1 MMRFPDPPSWG
12 LWAGLVGKGLIFAAI
27 FLFAVTAL
35 SVFRKN
41 ETLSVRTFLGGVGC
55 VVLAFGVHVF
65 LLMTRQYE
73 YSYVW
78 ENTSNDMPG
87 MYRFSAAWAAQEGSF
102 MLWTLTSAVFAAI
115 VVFKTGQYRRVFI
128 GVCAVVLIG
137 LTAILAYESPFQ
149 LLQLSAE
156 DRQLLA
162 PGQSMIIPPDGRGLN
177 PTLMNYWMVIHPWV
191 IFIGFGSLLSLFA
204 FAASASI
211 TKNHF
216 DWVRAVRPFAI
227 FSMIVLGVGLT
238 MGGLWAYETLG
249 WGGFWAWDP
258 VENVSLVPFI
268 ATAVLV
274 HGLFIQ
280 RNRKRWD
287 RLNILLGLLP
297 FVWFVYGTYLTRSG
311 ALTAVS
317 VHSFAEMNEGAHGFL
332 LALVLLS
339 VAALIA
345 LSVRAFRAG
354 DDSEPKVAG
363 HRTFGMSVGLAL
375 LYGIGLM
382 AAYGMS
388 LPFLGAL
395 FGRPKQIVAEG
406 AYNVVVAYPFVPL
419 LLLMAF
425 VPFLGWTKTAP
436 ERIKTIGN
444 VFFVSVLV
452 FGLSVLA
459 IVKSGLTL
467 EGFERMPANQ
477 LIVFYVLI
485 FVCLF
490 SIVANGYRT
499 IERMRTKSG
508 GVGAFITHAGVALLV
523 LGLIVSRAFEKTA
536 IDGVTMTQPARL
548 ALLPDKTYLAT
559 IEKLPSPEQMSDPNN
574 RLEFL
579 VKNSTGSGETVFRPN
594 FYYEI
599 QDGRATPISRPDIQR
614 HALYD
619 MYFVVGAPETEIES
633 DITLEEGSEK
643 TVGPFRIKYLERTR
657 SGETGQKGTKFGA
670 RLLMNIAD
678 KDYDVHPEMEIGDS
692 GPVMH
697 PAELREIGVRVELK
711 RLMADSG
718 DATVSIVSPE
728 LIFPVQL
735 FFKPMTGLVWV
746 GAALMTI
753 GGITSIVGLR
763 RRG

>member
-1 MMRFPDPPSWG
+1 MTRFPDPPSWG
-12 LWAGLVGKGLIFAAI
+12 LWAGLAGKGLIFAAI
-27 FLFAVTAL
+27 LLFVLTAL

-41 ETLSVRTFLGGVGC
+41 EGLPTRLFLGGVGC
-55 VVLAFGVHVF
+55 VVAAFGVHVF

-78 ENTSNDMPG
+78 ENTRNDMPAA
-87 MYRFSAAWAAQEGSF
+87 YRFSAAWAAQEGSF

-115 VVFKTGQYRRVFI
+115 VLRKSGQYRRAFL

-149 LLQLSAE
+149 LLQLTAA
-156 DRQLLA
+156 DRELLA
-162 PGQSMIIPPDGRGLN
+162 PGQSMILPPDGRGLN

-211 TKNHF
+211 TRNHF

-227 FSMIVLGVGLT
+227 FSMIVLGIGLT

-317 VHSFAEMNEGAHGFL
+317 VHSFAEMNAGAHGFL

-345 LSVRAFRAG
+345 FTVYAFRTG
-354 DDSEPKVAG
+354 EPSEPKVSG
-363 HRTFGMSVGLAL
+363 HRTLGMSLGLAL

-388 LPFLGAL
+388 LPFLGAM
-395 FGRPKQIVAEG
+395 FGQPKQIVPEG
-406 AYNVVVAYPFVPL
+406 LYNVVVAYPFVPL

-425 VPFLGWTKTAP
+425 VPFLGWTKTAS

-444 VFFVSVLV
+444 VFFGSVLV

-467 EGFERMPANQ
+467 EGFERMPAQQ

-490 SIVANGYRT
+490 SIVANAYRM

-536 IDGVTMTQPARL
+536 IDGVTLTQPARL

-559 IEKLPSPEQMSDPNN
+559 IENLPSPEQLSDPNN

-579 VKNSTGSGETVFRPN
+579 VKNSTGVGETVFRPN
-594 FYYEI
+594 FYYEM
-599 QDGRATPISRPDIQR
+599 QDGRATPISRPAIQR

-619 MYFVVGAPETEIES
+619 MYFVVGSPETEIES
-633 DITLEEGSEK
+633 DITLEEGTER
-643 TVGPFRIKYLERTR
+643 TVGPFKIRYLEKTQ
-657 SGETGQKGTKFGA
+657 SGEAGQKGTRFGA
-670 RLLMNIAD
+670 RLIVNIAG
-678 KDYDVHPEMEIGDS
+678 KDYEAHPEMEIGDS

-697 PAELREIGVRVELK
+697 PAQLREIGVSVELK

-718 DATVSIVSPE
+718 AATLSIVSPE

-735 FFKPMTGLVWV
+735 FFKPMTGLVWL
-746 GAALMTI
+746 GAGLITI
-753 GGITSIVGLR
+753 GGVTTIVGLR

>member
-12 LWAGLVGKGLIFAAI
+12 LWAGLVGKGLVFAAI
-27 FLFAVTAL
+27 AFFAITAL
-35 SVFRKN
+35 TVFRNN
-41 ETLSVRTFLGGVGC
+41 EKLPLRTFLSGVAC
-55 VVLAFGVHVF
+55 VALAFGVHV
-65 LLMTRQYE
+65 LLLITRQYE

-78 ENTSNDMPG
+78 ENTRNNMPG
-87 MYRFSAAWAAQEGSF
+87 IYRFSAAWAAQEGSF
-102 MLWTLTSAVFAAI
+102 MLWTLTSAMFAA
-115 VVFKTGQYRRVFI
+115 VVVRKTGQYKRAFL
-128 GVCAVVLIG
+128 GVCAVALIG
-137 LTAILAYESPFQ
+137 MAAILAYESPFQ
-149 LLQLSAE
+149 LLQLSAA
-156 DRQLLA
+156 DQQLLA
-162 PGQSMIIPPDGRGLN
+162 PGQTMIIPPDGRGLN

-204 FAASASI
+204 LAASASI
-211 TKNHF
+211 SKNHI
-216 DWVRAVRPFAI
+216 DWVRITRPFAI
-227 FSMIVLGVGLT
+227 FSMILLGVGLT

-280 RNRKRWD
+280 RNRQRWD
-287 RLNILLGLLP
+287 RLNILLALLP

-311 ALTAVS
+311 ALTKVS
-317 VHSFAEMNEGAHGFL
+317 VHSFAEMNAGAHGL
-332 LALVLLS
+332 LLGLVLAS
-339 VAALIA
+339 VAALVA
-345 LSVRAFRAG
+345 LTVFAFRTG
-354 DDSEPKVAG
+354 EKVVPKVSG
-363 HRTFGMSVGLAL
+363 HRNLGMSVGLAL

-388 LPFLGAL
+388 LPFLGSL
-395 FGRPKQIVAEG
+395 FGRPKQVVAEG
-406 AYNVVVAYPFVPL
+406 DYNIVVAYPFVPL

-425 VPFLGWTKTAP
+425 VPFLGWTKTAA
-436 ERIKTIGN
+436 ERTKTIGN
-444 VFFVSVLV
+444 VFFGGVLV

-459 IVKSGLTL
+459 LVKSGLTL
-467 EGFERMPANQ
+467 EGFERMPSKQ
-477 LIVFYVLI
+477 LIIFYVLI

-499 IERMRTKSG
+499 LERMRSKSG
-508 GVGAFITHAGVALLV
+508 GVGAFLTHAGVALLV

-536 IDGVTMTQPARL
+536 IDGVTLTQPARL
-548 ALLPDKTYLAT
+548 ALLPNKTYLAT
-559 IEKLPSPEQMSDPNN
+559 IAGLPSPEQMSDPNN

-599 QDGRATPISRPDIQR
+599 QDGKATPISRPAIQR

-619 MYFVVGAPETEIES
+619 MYFVVGSPETEIES
-633 DITLEEGSEK
+633 DITLREGSEK
-643 TVGPFRIKYLERTR
+643 TVGPFRIKYLKRTR
-657 SGETGQKGTKFGA
+657 TGQAGQKGTRFGA
-670 RLLMNIAD
+670 RLIVNIAD
-678 KDYDVHPEMEIGDS
+678 KDYEVHPEMEIGDS

-697 PAELREIGVRVELK
+697 AAELKEIGVKVELK

-718 DATVSIVSPE
+718 EATISIVSPE

-735 FFKPMTGLVWV
+735 FFKPMTILVWI
-746 GAALMTI
+746 GAGLMTI
-753 GGITSIVGLR
+753 GGVASIISLR
-763 RRG
+763 HRG